1 MKDDMADYRKVILF
15 FIWIHVSLFAQD
27 KLALVDYVNPFIG
40 VDNTGNV
47 FPEGTLPFGMV
58 KLRPDCFSAK
68 RWQFPNAG
76 YGSNIPVYC
85 FGHTYVSG
93 TGGGA
98 KCGNIT
104 SMSIM
109 RDVNQRDVSSLLAAE
124 KASFGYFLLYYK
136 NITEKLD

>member
-68 RWQFPNAG
+68 
-76 YGSNIPVYC
+76 
-85 FGHTYVSG
+85 TYR
-93 TGGGA
+93 
-98 KCGNIT
+98 K
-104 SMSIM
+104 
-109 RDVNQRDVSSLLAAE
+109 
-124 KASFGYFLLYYK
+124 
-136 NITEKLD
+136 